1 MQQTNRPFALVLL
14 TSLAIVLSA
23 CGSAGSDTDD
33 SDTPDAVSPTSV
45 ASSTSEPSPDQGGSG
60 LTAEE
65 NGSGLVRV
73 DGVEYADFVG
83 ECAVHRGLDPETY
96 EAVPVGDLSEGDLSV
111 LVAIDNVASNPALE
125 ANFVITV
132 EPNFRMAGFDV
143 AGIIDSI
150 AYIDPPTPFGSI
162 ELARVA
168 FTGTTDTGIPVV
180 AEVVCEIGLG

>member
-1 MQQTNRPFALVLL
+1 MQKPNPPLTFVVL
-14 TSLAIVLSA
+14 TSLVIVLSA
-23 CGSAGSDTDD
+23 CGSSGSDTDN
-33 SDTPDAVSPTSV
+33 SDTPDAASPTSV
-45 ASSTSEPSPDQGGSG
+45 VSSTSEPSPAQGDSG
-60 LTAEE
+60 LTAED
-65 NGSGLVRV
+65 NGSGLVWV
-73 DGVEYADFVG
+73 DGVEYPDFVG

-96 EAVPVGDLSEGDLSV
+96 EAVPVGDLSEPDLSV
-111 LVAIDNVASNPALE
+111 LVAIDNVASNPAVE

-132 EPNFRMAGFDV
+132 EPNFRMAGLDV

-150 AYIDPPTPFGSI
+150 AYVDPPTPFGSI